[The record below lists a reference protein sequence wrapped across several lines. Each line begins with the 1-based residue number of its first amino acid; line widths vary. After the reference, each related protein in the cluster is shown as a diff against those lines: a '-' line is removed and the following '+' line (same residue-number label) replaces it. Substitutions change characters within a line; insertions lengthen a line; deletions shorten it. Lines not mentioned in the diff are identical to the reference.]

1 MKETIIY
8 RASYPKVGEIFVVR
22 KEPKFKLN
30 SRLLAGFLMYL
41 GITAALLFT
50 SPFVLMEVKYRLIH
64 FIKPQKGALS
74 VQQSELAEVIYQT
87 NLRMIKPIDPQFS
100 LIIPKI
106 GLNSGVI
113 ANVPAGDKDQYQT
126 ILKQGVAHAA
136 GSFLPGENG
145 SIYLFGHS
153 TDYIWNITRFNAV
166 FYLLKELKPED
177 QINIFYQ
184 DERFVYQVVDK
195 KIVSGQEL
203 NFLKPQTGNEIVVL
217 QTCWPPGT
225 LWKRLVVTAQ
235 KI

>member
-8 RASYPKVGEIFVVR
+8 RASYPKVGEIFVAR
-22 KEPKFKLN
+22 KKPKFKLN
-30 SRLLAGFLMYL
+30 GRLLAGFLVYF
-41 GITAALLFT
+41 GITAALLFI
-50 SPFVLMEVKYRLIH
+50 SPFVLMEAKYRLGR
-64 FIKPQKGALS
+64 FINPQKDALFI
-74 VQQSELAEVIYQT
+74 QQSGLAEVIYQT
-87 NLRMIKPIDPQFS
+87 NLKMVKPVDSQFS

-106 GLNSGVI
+106 GLNSGVT

-153 TDYIWNITRFNAV
+153 TDYIWNITRLNAV

-195 KIVSGQEL
+195 KIVSAKEL
-203 NFLKPQTGNEIVVL
+203 NFLKPQNGKEIVIL

-235 KI
+235 KV